1 MKFSVIIVC
10 LNAGGE
16 LKKTV
21 DSVLSQTYGDYEII
35 VKDGGSEDGSTEF
48 LKDAPKVRLIVKKDR
63 SIYDAMNQACRYAVG
78 DYYYFLNCGDYLAD
92 ENVLERVA
100 RFMKGTNA
108 DIFYGDLYRRKLAS
122 TDVAPD
128 YISSFVCYRNV
139 PNHQVCFYS
148 KRLFEKKGY
157 DIRFIVRADYEHF
170 LRCMYKY
177 KAVAVHMPFTVAD
190 YMGDGFS
197 ERDENSR
204 ISDREHKIITRKYLG
219 KKCLLYEFIMMI
231 TLQPLR
237 KKLANSRKFSALYHR
252 LKGGLY
258 GQGQLSNDAAKRK
271 KGER

>member
-1 MKFSVIIVC
+1 MKFSIIIVC
-10 LNAGGE
+10 LNAGDE

-21 DSVLSQTYGDYEII
+21 DSVLAQTCGDYEII
-35 VKDGGSEDGSTEF
+35 VKDGGSEDGSTEAV
-48 LKDAPKVRLIVKKDR
+48 KNEPKVRLIVKKDR
-63 SIYDAMNQACRYAVG
+63 SIYDAMNQACRYATG
-78 DYYYFLNCGDYLAD
+78 DYYYFLNCGDYLYD
-92 ENVLERVA
+92 EEVLERVS
-100 RFMKGTNA
+100 RFMNGTNA
-108 DIFYGDLYRRKLAS
+108 DIFFGDLYRRKLDS

-148 KRLFEKKGY
+148 KKLFEKKGY
-157 DIRFIVRADYEHF
+157 DIRFTVRADYEHF

-177 KAVAVHMPFTVAD
+177 KAVAVHMPFTIAD

-197 ERDENSR
+197 ESNENSKV
-204 ISDREHKIITRKYLG
+204 SDREHKIITRKYLG
-219 KKCLLYEFIMMI
+219 KKCLLYELIMLL

-237 KKLANSRKFSALYHR
+237 KKIANSRKFSAFYHR

-258 GQGQLSNDAAKRK
+258 GQGGKAKSFKRQ